1 MLSLQ
6 FLDTS
11 TEFLFGQSIESLLP
25 QTPFDTAEFMKAFDY
40 SLLGLALRLIAGPLK
55 PLFVF
60 DPTWKRAYTRVHA
73 FVDKHVEIALDKQRQ
88 IVRSGKT
95 PDSHQ
100 EKYILLHQMA
110 LVTQDPY
117 DLRAQILNVF
127 FPARD
132 TTAIAF
138 GNIMF
143 ELARHP
149 HSWEELRAEVLDI
162 GAQQLTFE
170 LLKSLETTKAIIK
183 ETLRLHLPA
192 SRISRVALRDTVLP
206 VGGGHDARSPLF
218 MAKGTVIEM
227 DLYSLQRD
235 PRIWGSDAG
244 EFRPQRWRAGR
255 PLWEAGWQYE
265 PFLGGVRM
273 CPAQN
278 QVLTQ
283 LSYLL
288 VRMAQGYRAIENKDP
303 HMGYVEEIKLTVES
317 RNGVKIALIPAD

>member
-1 MLSLQ
+1 MIQ

-60 DPTWKRAYTRVHA
+60 DPTWKKAYMKVHA
-73 FVDKHVEIALDKQRQ
+73 FVDKHVATALDRQ
-88 IVRSGKT
+88 QQIANGKIAKT
-95 PDSHQ
+95 SNPD
-100 EKYILLHQMA
+100 KYILLHQMA
-110 LVTQDPY
+110 METQDPY
-117 DLRAQILNVF
+117 DLRAQIINVF

-132 TTAIAF
+132 TAAIAF

-149 HSWEELRAEVLDI
+149 RFWEELRAEVLSI
-162 GAQQLTFE
+162 GSQQITFE
-170 LLKSLETTKAIIK
+170 LLKSLKITKAIIN

-192 SRISRVALRDTVLP
+192 SRIARVALRDTVLP
-206 VGGGHDARSPLF
+206 VGGGPDARSPLF
-218 MAKGTVIEM
+218 ISKGKVIEM

-235 PRIWGSDAG
+235 PKIWGSDAE
-244 EFRPQRWRAGR
+244 EFRPQRWKEGR
-255 PLWEAGWQYE
+255 PLWEANWQYE
-265 PFLGGVRM
+265 PFLGGMRM

-288 VRMAQGYRAIENKDP
+288 VRIAQEFRAIENKDE
-303 HMGYVEEIKLTVES
+303 MLEYVEEIKMTVES
-317 RNGVKIALIPAD
+317 RNGVKIALAPA

>member
-1 MLSLQ
+1 MQ
-6 FLDTS
+6 
-11 TEFLFGQSIESLLP
+11 
-25 QTPFDTAEFMKAFDY
+25 AFDY

-73 FVDKHVEIALDKQRQ
+73 FVDKHVEIALDQQRQ
-88 IVRSGKT
+88 IARSGETQK
-95 PDSHQ
+95 SHP

-110 LVTQDPY
+110 MVTQDPY

-132 TTAIAF
+132 TAAIAF

-149 HSWEELRAEVLDI
+149 HLWEELRAEVLDI

-170 LLKSLETTKAIIK
+170 LLKSLETTKAIIN

-192 SRISRVALRDTVLP
+192 SRISRIALRDTVLP
-206 VGGGHDARSPLF
+206 VGGGPDARSPLF
-218 MAKGTVIEM
+218 MPKGKVIEM

-235 PRIWGSDAG
+235 PRIWGSEAE

-255 PLWEAGWQYE
+255 PLWEASWQYE
-265 PFLGGVRM
+265 PFLGGMRM

-278 QVLTQ
+278 QVLVQ

-288 VRMAQGYRAIENKDP
+288 VRMAQEYRAIENKDQ
-303 HMGYVEEIKLTVES
+303 HLGYVEEIKMTVES
-317 RNGVKIALIPAD
+317 RNGIKIALIPAG

>member
-1 MLSLQ
+1 MIQ

-60 DPTWKRAYTRVHA
+60 DPTWKKAYMKVHA
-73 FVDKHVEIALDKQRQ
+73 FVDKHVAIALDRQ
-88 IVRSGKT
+88 QQIANGKIAKT
-95 PDSHQ
+95 SNPD
-100 EKYILLHQMA
+100 KYILLHQM
-110 LVTQDPY
+110 VMETQDPY
-117 DLRAQILNVF
+117 DLRAQIINVF

-132 TTAIAF
+132 TAAIAF

-149 HSWEELRAEVLDI
+149 RFWEELRAEVLSI
-162 GAQQLTFE
+162 GSQQITFE
-170 LLKSLETTKAIIK
+170 LLKSLKTTKAIIN

-192 SRISRVALRDTVLP
+192 SRIARVALRDTVLP
-206 VGGGHDARSPLF
+206 VGGGPDARSPLF
-218 MAKGTVIEM
+218 ISKGKVIEM

-235 PRIWGSDAG
+235 PKIWGSDAE
-244 EFRPQRWRAGR
+244 EFRPQRWKEGR
-255 PLWEAGWQYE
+255 PLWEANWQYE
-265 PFLGGVRM
+265 PFLGGMRM

-288 VRMAQGYRAIENKDP
+288 VRIAQEFRAIENKDETLE
-303 HMGYVEEIKLTVES
+303 YVEEIKMTVES
-317 RNGVKIALIPAD
+317 RNGVKIALTPA